1 MKTLINKIISHKTK
15 LQNQSVRYQTA
26 SGLLLFIASFG
37 SQAAD
42 IAVLNN
48 NMQVSI
54 TVNGEIKPGDG
65 DRFSLIAKDI
75 KKATVILNSEG
86 GDLVSGIQIGT
97 IIREK
102 GYATL
107 VNPKNTCASS
117 CGLIWFSGMPRY
129 LSNEVNIGFH
139 SAYTIE
145 NGKTLETGVGN
156 AIVGAYLTRLGATY
170 ETIIYFTEASP
181 DEINWLTPIAARK
194 LNISFSD
201 PNSGKKVTQNE
212 KYQIATEGSA
222 FKGIEKNAFLIS
234 NNYFEMM
241 MKDYASSR
249 YFLLSILGN
258 DIITNDEFR
267 TKNEIVSTRI
277 SQFHK
282 WKSRAFEII
291 PETIKINCVDI
302 RSCEVSGN
310 FTWVGITTNYEYGIG
325 DFKFD
330 IDFTQGK
337 PKIFGDSVNFN

>member
-1 MKTLINKIISHKTK
+1 MKTLITKLIRPKTK
-15 LQNQSVRYQTA
+15 LQNLSFRDQTA
-26 SGLLLFIASFG
+26 CGLLLLIASLG

-42 IAVLNN
+42 IAVSNK

-54 TVNGEIKPGDG
+54 SVNGEIKPGDG
-65 DRFSLIAKDI
+65 DRFSLVAKGI

-117 CGLIWFSGMPRY
+117 CGLIWFSGSPRY

-145 NGKTLETGVGN
+145 NGRTLETGVGN
-156 AIVGAYLTRLGATY
+156 ALVGAYLTRLGATY

-181 DEINWLTPIAARK
+181 DEINWLTPPVARK

-201 PNSGKKVTQNE
+201 PNSGQKVTQNE
-212 KYQIATEGSA
+212 KYQIAAEESTLR
-222 FKGIEKNAFLIS
+222 GIEKNAFLIS

-249 YFLLSILGN
+249 YYLLSILGN
-258 DIITNDEFR
+258 DVISNDAFR

-277 SQFHK
+277 GQFHK
-282 WKSRAFEII
+282 WKSRAFQII
-291 PETIKINCVDI
+291 PETIQINCVDI
-302 RSCEVSGN
+302 RSCEVSGK
-310 FTWVGITTNYEYGIG
+310 FTWVGFTTNYEYGIG

-330 IDFTQGK
+330 IDFTEGK
-337 PKIFGDSVNFN
+337 PKLFGDSVDFN